1 MMSSKMLKC
10 VLAGA
15 LAGGLTAGAAQAYEA
30 GDWVVRAGIWGVYP
44 KSGNLNIG
52 PGADIDV
59 EDGYGLGFNFT
70 YMATPNLG
78 VELIL
83 ATPFSHDIKLSGAG
97 TVGDTKHL
105 PPTLFAQYHFM
116 PQSNFRPYVGV
127 GLNYTMFFD
136 EGAEGALKG
145 KKLKLKD
152 SIGIAGQVGIDIDVA
167 PNWFVN
173 AEVSYMD
180 IDSKAKLDGA
190 SLGTVEIDPWVVG
203 LNVGTRF

>member
-1 MMSSKMLKC
+1 VRFS
-10 VLAGA
+10 
-15 LAGGLTAGAAQAYEA
+15 GGVGR
-30 GDWVVRAGIWGVYP
+30 GVDGGGGSDWVVRAGIWGVYP

-59 EDGYGLGFNFT
+59 EDCYGLGFNFTYMATPNLGVDT